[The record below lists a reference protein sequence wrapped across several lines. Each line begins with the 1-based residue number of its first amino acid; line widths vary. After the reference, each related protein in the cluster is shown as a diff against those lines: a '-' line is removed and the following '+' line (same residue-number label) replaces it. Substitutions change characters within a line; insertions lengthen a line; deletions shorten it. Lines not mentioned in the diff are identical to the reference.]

1 MHLLILPNQLFDIKY
16 LKKIKNIDDKN
27 IDDNFIDLNME
38 SL

>member
-16 LKKIKNIDDKN
+16 LKKNKNIGAKN
-27 IDDNFIDLNME
+27 IDDNFVYLNMD